1 MEKSNKYDYYITL
14 VDKDVLLTNHIRNR
28 IQNHI
33 AHYLWKRVCIS
44 IEKSLYDILSMP
56 WAQNLQLCILE
67 PFDDLEVNRSD
78 DETVQ
83 NHLAF
88 MKQNKHILFI
98 IYSKF
103 SDSEKWFKDES
114 IPYYLKCA
122 QQDDLINTITEVV
135 TDACRVK

>member
-1 MEKSNKYDYYITL
+1 MTNKYDYYITL
-14 VDKDVLLTNHIRNR
+14 VDKDHLSNHIRNR
-28 IQNHI
+28 IENHV

-44 IEKSLYDILSMP
+44 IEKSLYDILRMP

-67 PFDDLEVNRSD
+67 PFDDLNVNSSD
-78 DETVQ
+78 EETVQ
-83 NHLAF
+83 NHLEF
-88 MKQNKHILFI
+88 MKQNKHISFI

-103 SDSEKWFKDES
+103 PDQEKRYKDES
-114 IPYYLKCA
+114 IPYYLKWV